1 MSTIPYEAMNASEK
15 TKYIGFKVFSDR
27 EMKDRT
33 KKADA
38 RRSDATKKFLTDL
51 LANPNVAFGS
61 KMSEQEIE
69 VVYKD
74 VLNNFYDQAVKDGI
88 TTKDLEE
95 VMNNLIAIAYV
106 FKRVL
111 LEPQTESM
119 RLTFALTG
127 ENSIGDV
134 PIREVIAISKVAA
147 EMRPIQPSE
156 YDGEPSQGQM
166 ADEGIKDVVTEEA
179 K

>member
-1 MSTIPYEAMNASEK
+1 MNASEK
-15 TKYIGFKVFSDR
+15 TKFIGFKVFSDR

-33 KKADA
+33 KKADK
-38 RRSDATKKFLTDL
+38 RRSDATKQFLTDL

-61 KMSEQEIE
+61 KMSESEIE

-74 VLNNFYDQAVKDGI
+74 VLNNFYDNAVKGGI
-88 TTKDLEE
+88 STKDLEE
-95 VMNNLIAIAYV
+95 VMNNIIAIAYV

-134 PIREVIAISKVAA
+134 PIKEVIAISKIAA
-147 EMRPIQPSE
+147 EMRPIEPSE
-156 YDGEPSQGQM
+156 YDGEPSQGQV
-166 ADEGIKDVVTEEA
+166 ADEGIKDVIAEEA